1 MDNELYHY
9 GVKGMKW
16 GVRRYQTKSGSLT
29 AAGKKRAK
37 AGNDDGDNS
46 ERNKKIVKKVAAA
59 ALATATVAA
68 AAYAY
73 SKNPEA
79 VNKFVA
85 NAGKKTMSAL
95 KKGSQKTIDAG
106 KTYVKES
113 IKGVKEGIKE
123 GVKEAPKKAVKSVI
137 TGITMNTVKKILDS
151 QLGEEEAEK
160 IFKANNPKKIDSFWK
175 VHSDDKKKDD
185 D

>member
-1 MDNELYHY
+1 METELYHY

-16 GVRRYQTKSGSLT
+16 GVRRYQNKNGSLT

-37 AGNDDGDNS
+37 AGQDDES
-46 ERNKKIVKKVAAA
+46 ERKKQIAKKVAVGV
-59 ALATATVAA
+59 LATATVAA

-85 NAGKKTMSAL
+85 SAGKKTMSAL

-106 KTYVKES
+106 KTYVRES
-113 IKGVKEGIKE
+113 IKGVKEGVKE
-123 GVKEAPKKAVKSVI
+123 SVKEAPKKAVKTVI
-137 TGITMNTVKKILDS
+137 TGITMNTVKRVLDS
-151 QLGEEEAEK
+151 QLGKEEAER

-175 VHSDDKKKDD
+175 VQPDDKKDD

>member
-16 GVRRYQTKSGSLT
+16 GVRRYQNKDGSLT
-29 AAGKKRAK
+29 SAGKKRAK
-37 AGNDDGDNS
+37 SGNDDDTA
-46 ERNKKIVKKVAAA
+46 ERNKSIAKKVAIG

-95 KKGSQKTIDAG
+95 KKGSQKAIDAG

-113 IKGVKEGIKE
+113 IDGVKLGIKE
-123 GVKEAPKKAVKSVI
+123 GVKEAPRKAVKSVI
-137 TGITMNTVKKILDS
+137 MGMTMNAVKRALDAE
-151 QLGEEEAEK
+151 LGKEEAER

-175 VHSDDKKKDD
+175 VQPQDDKDD